1 MRWGGREQHG
11 KDRSMIRTLAKSA
24 SAVLAWNVA
33 RLASQL
39 MWVLLLARALGPH
52 GYGTFSGLA
61 GLGLA
66 LGGFAAL
73 GMGLRLYEHVARD
86 HAVLDRHWALVRF
99 GMAWSA
105 PLMLVLYLACVFA
118 MRIDAA
124 MLVIVA
130 IGVAEIVLAP
140 LCTQVAFAYASVG
153 RMGESAA
160 APVVLSL
167 ARVIAAAG
175 YLLIAPAAGLGGYVV
190 LHVLATL
197 AAVVWIWRRAH
208 LQLELSRRSQRAEL
222 SELRSGLGFASI
234 WASGLALT
242 SLDKTAVMQAGGG
255 AVAGEYTAGYR
266 LASIAALP
274 VEALTTTIMPRLFR
288 AGAGR
293 PLPVRTTLLLVVAVL
308 AYGLVAGRLVGLA
321 VPLVPVLLGEGF
333 GGLAPLVALF
343 GWWLPAYCLRTLLG
357 NMLLG
362 HGRKRARISAEL
374 SGLAVLVTLVL
385 WWVPGAGL
393 AGAMKA
399 LLVAEWWIACV
410 SLMMMMWTPP
420 GRATRSGTL

>member
-1 MRWGGREQHG
+1 
-11 KDRSMIRTLAKSA
+11 MIQTLAKSA
-24 SAVLAWNVA
+24 SAVLAWNMA

-39 MWVLLLARALGPH
+39 VWVLLLARALGPH

-61 GLGLA
+61 GLALA

-73 GMGLRLYEHVARD
+73 GMGLRLYENVARD
-86 HAVLDRHWALVRF
+86 HLALDRHWTLVRSSF
-99 GMAWSA
+99 AWSS
-105 PLMLVLYLACVFA
+105 PLLLALYLICILT

-124 MLVIVA
+124 MVVIVT

-153 RMGESAA
+153 RMGESAG

-167 ARVIAAAG
+167 ARVMAAAG
-175 YLLIAPAAGLGGYVV
+175 YLLIAPAAGLGGYAV

-197 AAVVWIWRRAH
+197 VAVAWIWRRAH
-208 LQLELSRRSQRAEL
+208 LQLGLPRKSQRADP

-242 SLDKTAVMQAGGG
+242 SLDKTAVMYAGGG

-288 AGAGR
+288 AGAGK
-293 PLPVRTTLLLVVAVL
+293 PLPLRTMLLLVVAVL
-308 AYGLVAGRLVGLA
+308 LYGLIAGQLVGLA
-321 VPLVPVLLGEGF
+321 MPLVPLLLGDGF
-333 GGLAPLVALF
+333 AGLAPLVALL

-362 HGRKRARISAEL
+362 YGRKRARISAEL
-374 SGLAVLVTLVL
+374 SGLVVLVSLVL
-385 WWVPGAGL
+385 WWVPDAGL

-399 LLVAEWWIACV
+399 LLVAEGWIACV
-410 SLMMMMWTPP
+410 SLIMVAWAPT
-420 GRATRSGTL
+420 GRSTRSGTA